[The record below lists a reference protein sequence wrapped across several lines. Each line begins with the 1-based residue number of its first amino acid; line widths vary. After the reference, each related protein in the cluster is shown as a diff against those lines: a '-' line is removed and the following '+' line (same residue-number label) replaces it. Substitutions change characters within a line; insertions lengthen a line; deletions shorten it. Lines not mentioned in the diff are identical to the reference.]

1 VPHTSLTENPLL
13 RHTIISNGLIR
24 YTFFIEYN
32 KNITMSQ
39 TTNSRVIRAT
49 VEKVFEA
56 FSNAK
61 ALETWLAPSDMVGK
75 VHNFNFSAGD
85 GYTMS
90 LFYPE
95 SEVNVQGKT
104 ADKEDRFTSRYIE
117 IIPNK
122 KIVEAVNFE
131 SDDTNFAGEMTM
143 EVTFTPHKD
152 DTEVTFHFKNIPKGI
167 KPEDN
172 EAGTI
177 STLEK
182 LARYVER

>member
-1 VPHTSLTENPLL
+1 
-13 RHTIISNGLIR
+13 
-24 YTFFIEYN
+24 
-32 KNITMSQ
+32 MAQ
-39 TTNSRVIRAT
+39 TTNSRIIHAT
-49 VEKVFEA
+49 AEKVFEA

-61 ALETWLAPSDMVGK
+61 ALETWLAPSDMAGK
-75 VHNFNFSAGD
+75 VHNFNFRVGG

-95 SEVNVQGKT
+95 SEVNFKGKT
-104 ADKEDRFTSRYIE
+104 ADKEDKFTSRYIE

-131 SDDTNFAGEMTM
+131 SDDPNFAGEMIM
-143 EVTFTPHKD
+143 EVTFKPHQD
-152 DTEVTFHFKNIPKGI
+152 GTEVTFHFKNIPKGI

-182 LARYVER
+182 LARYVEGEIVRL

>member
-1 VPHTSLTENPLL
+1 MAQT
-13 RHTIISNGLIR
+13 
-24 YTFFIEYN
+24 
-32 KNITMSQ
+32 
-39 TTNSRVIRAT
+39 TTNSRIIHAPI
-49 VEKVFEA
+49 EKVFEA

-75 VHNFNFSAGD
+75 VHNFNFRAGG

-95 SEVNVQGKT
+95 SEVNFKGKT
-104 ADKEDRFTSRYIE
+104 GDKEDRFSSRYIE

-122 KIVEAVNFE
+122 KIIEAVNFE
-131 SDDTNFAGEMTM
+131 SDDADFAGEMIM
-143 EVTFTPHKD
+143 EVTFTAHKD
-152 DTEVTFHFKNIPKGI
+152 RTEVTFHFKDIPKGI

-182 LARYVER
+182 LAKYVE

>member
-1 VPHTSLTENPLL
+1 MP
-13 RHTIISNGLIR
+13 
-24 YTFFIEYN
+24 
-32 KNITMSQ
+32 Q
-39 TTNSRVIRAT
+39 TTKNSRIIHAT

-61 ALETWLAPSDMVGK
+61 ALETWLAPSDMIGK
-75 VHNFNFSAGD
+75 VHNFDFRSGG
-85 GYTMS
+85 GYSMS

-95 SEVNVQGKT
+95 SEVNFKGKT
-104 ADKEDRFTSRYIE
+104 AEKEDRFSSRYIQ

-122 KIVEAVNFE
+122 KIIEAVNFE
-131 SDDTNFAGEMTM
+131 SDDADFNGEMIM
-143 EVTFTPHKD
+143 DVTFTSHED
-152 DTEVTFHFKNIPKGI
+152 GTEVTFHFKNIPKGI

-182 LARYVER
+182 LARYVE

>member
-1 VPHTSLTENPLL
+1 MP
-13 RHTIISNGLIR
+13 
-24 YTFFIEYN
+24 
-32 KNITMSQ
+32 Q
-39 TTNSRVIRAT
+39 TTKNSRIIHAT

-61 ALETWLAPSDMVGK
+61 ALEAWLAPSDMVGK
-75 VHNFNFSAGD
+75 VHNFNFRVGG

-95 SEVNVQGKT
+95 SEVNAKGKT
-104 ADKEDRFTSRYIE
+104 AGKEDKFSSRYIE

-122 KIVEAVNFE
+122 KIIEAVNFE
-131 SDDTNFAGEMTM
+131 TNEADFAGEMIM
-143 EVTFTPHKD
+143 EVTFASHQD
-152 DTEVTFHFKNIPKGI
+152 GTEVTFHFKNIPRGI

-182 LARYVER
+182 LAAFVE

>member
-1 VPHTSLTENPLL
+1 MA
-13 RHTIISNGLIR
+13 
-24 YTFFIEYN
+24 
-32 KNITMSQ
+32 KNIAMPQ
-39 TTNSRVIRAT
+39 TTKNSRIIHAT

-61 ALETWLAPSDMVGK
+61 ALEAWLAPSDMVGK
-75 VHNFNFSAGD
+75 VHNFNFREGG

-95 SEVNVQGKT
+95 SEVNFKGKS

-117 IIPNK
+117 IITNK

-131 SDDTNFAGEMTM
+131 SDDANFAGEMTM

-182 LARYVER
+182 LARYVE

>member
-1 VPHTSLTENPLL
+1 MAQT
-13 RHTIISNGLIR
+13 
-24 YTFFIEYN
+24 
-32 KNITMSQ
+32 
-39 TTNSRVIRAT
+39 TTNSRIIHAK

-56 FSNAK
+56 FSNAH
-61 ALETWLAPSDMVGK
+61 ALEAWLAPSDMVGK
-75 VHNFNFSAGD
+75 VHNFNFRAGG

-95 SEVNVQGKT
+95 TEVNFKGKT
-104 ADKEDRFTSRYIE
+104 ADKEDRFSSRYID

-131 SDDTNFAGEMTM
+131 SDDPNFAGEMIM
-143 EVTFTPHKD
+143 EVTFTPHQER
-152 DTEVTFHFKNIPKGI
+152 TEVTFHFKNIPKGI
-167 KPEDN
+167 RPEDN

-182 LARYVER
+182 LAKYVE

>member
-1 VPHTSLTENPLL
+1 MAQT
-13 RHTIISNGLIR
+13 
-24 YTFFIEYN
+24 
-32 KNITMSQ
+32 
-39 TTNSRVIRAT
+39 TTNSKVIRAK

-61 ALETWLAPSDMVGK
+61 ALETWLAPSDMTGK
-75 VHNFNFSAGD
+75 VHNFNFRTGG

-95 SEVNVQGKT
+95 SESNFKGKT
-104 ADKEDRFTSRYIE
+104 ADKEDKFTSRYIE
-117 IIPNK
+117 IIPYK
-122 KIVEAVNFE
+122 KIIEAVNFE
-131 SDDTNFAGEMTM
+131 SDDANFAGEMIM
-143 EVTFTPHKD
+143 EVTFASHKD
-152 DTEVTFHFKNIPKGI
+152 GTEVTFHFENIPTGI

-182 LARYVER
+182 LARYVEG